1 MNNTYFVIIE
11 YIIGWLVYVCW
22 FITSPKG
29 LEEYK
34 KDIGKDPQLAII
46 PEGFIRAI
54 TFILVLILSIPWPY
68 YIIRRT
74 VLLFYRLIFGKK
86 GSTT

>member
-1 MNNTYFVIIE
+1 MNNTYFALIE
-11 YIIGWLVYVCW
+11 YIIGWFVYVCW

-34 KDIGKDPQLAII
+34 KNIDKDPQLAII

-54 TFILVLILSIPWPY
+54 TFILVLILSILWPY
-68 YIIRRT
+68 YIIRRA
-74 VLLFYRLIFGKK
+74 VLLVFGKK
-86 GSTT
+86 GNAT